1 MCFRQRVP
9 TIKGEHHKRQTIL
22 ITGLKTKQAMKVL
35 LISPNTENTAM
46 PVYPAGMHLVAQA
59 ARQSGHEAATLD
71 MFEHPDPWQSLDQA
85 VQGHA
90 PDVVGLSVRN
100 IDDQTMENPRFFL
113 EETRNVVRRLREITR
128 ATLVVGGAGYSI
140 YPLSGL
146 EYLEADMGLAGEG
159 EIALPALLQAL
170 EGQNAYDSAPGLYLP
185 QLGQVG
191 PQQLVRDL
199 DSCPLAGHEWI
210 PEEFMNRDDFWMPFQ
225 TRRGCPLNCSYC
237 STSSIEGRH
246 IRKRSV
252 SRVVDSLKDLQ
263 DAGVGRVF
271 FVDNTFNLP
280 GGYARDLCQGMI
292 REGLDLS
299 WCSIIYPM
307 GVDQEL
313 AEVMA
318 RAGCRHVSLGFESG
332 SPLMLSA
339 LNKRFSLVD
348 VRQASD
354 HLARAGIKRAGFLL
368 LGGPGETQD
377 TVRQSL
383 DFAESLELDALKIT
397 VGIRIYPHTRLARQA
412 VDSGMVD
419 PGDSLLRP
427 CFYLEPGLSDWLPAH
442 IAGWASQRPGLI
454 L

>member
-1 MCFRQRVP
+1 M
-9 TIKGEHHKRQTIL
+9 
-22 ITGLKTKQAMKVL
+22 KTL
-35 LISPNTENTAM
+35 LVSPNTENTAM

-59 ARQSGHEAATLD
+59 ARQNGHNVVTLD
-71 MFEHPDPWQSLDQA
+71 MFEHPDSWQALDQA

-113 EETRNVVRRLREITR
+113 KETRKVVRRLREITR
-128 ATLVVGGAGYSI
+128 APVIVGGAGYSI
-140 YPLSGL
+140 FPVSAL
-146 EYLEADMGLAGEG
+146 EYLEADIGLAGEG
-159 EIALPALLQAL
+159 EIALPALLHAL
-170 EGQNAYDSAPGLYLP
+170 EGQNAYDSVPGLYLP
-185 QLGQVG
+185 QVGQVG

-199 DSCPLAGHEWI
+199 DSCPLPGHKWI

-237 STSSIEGRH
+237 STSSIEGRP

-252 SRVVDSLKDLQ
+252 SRVIDSLEDLQ
-263 DAGVGRVF
+263 GAGQRRVF

-280 GGYARDLCQGMI
+280 GSYARDLCQGMI
-292 REGLDLS
+292 QKGLDLS
-299 WCSIIYPM
+299 WCSILYPM
-307 GVDQEL
+307 GVDPGL
-313 AEVMA
+313 AELMA

-332 SPLMLSA
+332 SPSMLSA
-339 LNKRFSLVD
+339 LNKRFSLED
-348 VRQASD
+348 VRQAAD

-383 DFAESLELDALKIT
+383 DFADSLELDALKIT
-397 VGIRIYPHTRLARQA
+397 VGIRIYPGTLLARQA
-412 VDSGMVD
+412 VESGCVSQ
-419 PGDSLLRP
+419 GDSLLAP
-427 CFYLEPGLSDWLPAH
+427 SFYLEEGLAEWLPAS
-442 IAGWASQRPGLI
+442 IDSWASERPGLI